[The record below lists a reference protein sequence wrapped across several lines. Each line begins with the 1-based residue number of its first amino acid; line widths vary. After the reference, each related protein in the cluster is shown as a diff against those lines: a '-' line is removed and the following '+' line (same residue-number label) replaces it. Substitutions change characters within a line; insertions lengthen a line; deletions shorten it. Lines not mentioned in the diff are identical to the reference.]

1 MQRELFSPSALQ
13 KTGQAIV
20 FYTIVL
26 IFLGFGAYKFTAAEA
41 EAIYPLTSNSPLF
54 SWLYTVL
61 SKQGVSN
68 LIGVAEI
75 ALALAMLWRGH
86 WRVRLIGALGIAGAL
101 LSTLSFL
108 ITTPGIG
115 LDGFIIKDAVLL
127 GGALWA
133 AGVAWQSGWA
143 SQHQSGALPRPID
156 GKGADDP
163 GHTAGRA

>member
-1 MQRELFSPSALQ
+1 M
-13 KTGQAIV
+13 
-20 FYTIVL
+20 
-26 IFLGFGAYKFTAAEA
+26 
-41 EAIYPLTSNSPLF
+41 
-54 SWLYTVL
+54 L

-86 WRVRLIGALGIAGAL
+86 WRVRLAGILGIAGAL

-133 AGVAWQSGWA
+133 AGAAWQSGLV
-143 SQHQSGALPRPID
+143 HPRQSGAL
-156 GKGADDP
+156 A
-163 GHTAGRA
+163 

>member
-1 MQRELFSPSALQ
+1 MQRELFSPTALQ
-13 KTGQAIV
+13 KAGQTIV
-20 FYTIVL
+20 FYTVAL
-26 IFLGFGAYKFTAAEA
+26 IFLGYGAYKFTAVEA

-54 SWLYTVL
+54 SWLYSLL

-75 ALALAMLWRGH
+75 ALALAMLWRSH
-86 WRVRLIGALGIAGAL
+86 WRVRLAGSLGIAGAL

-133 AGVAWQSGWA
+133 AGAAWQSGVVH
-143 SQHQSGALPRPID
+143 QRQSGAP
-156 GKGADDP
+156 A
-163 GHTAGRA
+163 